1 MQRFASARPYD
12 FPYDGSLS
20 PESTALLSI
29 DMQRDFL
36 DEGGYVHVMGYELAP
51 LRRTIAPSRAVL
63 EAARQHGYL
72 IIHTRGGRRRDMS
85 EVAPVK
91 RFRSELG
98 GAEFGAEGPLGRFLV
113 RGEPG
118 HEIVT
123 ELSPEAG
130 EPILDKPSSS
140 AFYGTELE
148 LILSSRRIKN
158 LVLLGLT
165 TDVCVHS
172 SLRSA
177 IDRGFDCLL
186 LEDCTAATVHTNYL
200 AAISTITTEGGYFGA
215 VTTSD
220 AFIDALAS
228 LSHL

>member
-1 MQRFASARPYD
+1 MQRFITARPYN
-12 FPYDGSLS
+12 FPFDGSLS
-20 PESTALLSI
+20 PDTTVVLSI

-36 DEGGYVHVMGYELAP
+36 DEGGYVHTMGYDLAP
-51 LRRTIAPSRAVL
+51 ARKTVAPSQTVL

-91 RFRSELG
+91 RFRSQLG
-98 GAEFGAEGPLGRFLV
+98 GAEYGASGPLGRFLV
-113 RGEPG
+113 RGEAG
-118 HEIVT
+118 HEIIA
-123 ELSPEAG
+123 ELAPREG
-130 EPILDKPSSS
+130 EPVLDKPSSS

-148 LILSSRRIKN
+148 LILASRGVRN

-172 SLRSA
+172 TLRSA

-186 LEDCTAATVHTNYL
+186 LEDCTAATIHANYL
-200 AAISTITTEGGYFGA
+200 ASLSTITTEGGYFGT
-215 VTTSD
+215 VSD
-220 AFIDALAS
+220 AASFVRAVSMIDA
-228 LSHL
+228 

>member
-1 MQRFASARPYD
+1 VKRFASARPYN

-20 PESTALLSI
+20 PESTALLCI

-36 DEGGYVHVMGYELAP
+36 DEGGYVHTMGYDLAP
-51 LRRTIAPSRAVL
+51 LRRTIAPSKTVL
-63 EAARQHGYL
+63 DAARQYNYL

-113 RGEPG
+113 RGEAG
-118 HEIVT
+118 HEIVA
-123 ELSPEAG
+123 ELSPLPG
-130 EPILDKPSSS
+130 EPVLDKPSSS

-148 LILSSRRIKN
+148 LILSSRRIRN

-186 LEDCTAATVHTNYL
+186 LEDCTAATVHSNYL
-200 AAISTITTEGGYFGA
+200 AAISTITMEGGYFGA
-215 VTTSD
+215 VTTSE
-220 AFIDALAS
+220 AFTRAVREPAS
-228 LSHL
+228 P